1 MHIKHF
7 LQLEQKRTDFKSEL
21 DEISNQCT
29 SACSKTIKIIENQI
43 AKINMCL
50 DGRNINSALKELGIK
65 FHRCIYDHIFSFQY
79 NELGLMFQIFRIFY
93 DVEVIFKCIIILFQ
107 AQWL

>member
-93 DVEVIFKCIIILFQ
+93 DVEVIFKCIIIQ